1 MMPLRRPLIAALA
14 ATAALAVGAPA
25 ASASTVR
32 VPTTF
37 ARLQARQ
44 IAALSTPSNAV
55 AGPCGIATT
64 DEGQSRTGGTS
75 TQACVGAGPTFIGPE
90 VGQNATVIGPTPAVA
105 GVSIVAGGNV
115 AIGP

>member
-1 MMPLRRPLIAALA
+1 MMPLRTPLIAALA

-25 ASASTVR
+25 AGAGTVR
-32 VPTTF
+32 IPPAF
-37 ARLQARQ
+37 ARFHPAR
-44 IAALSTPSNAV
+44 IAARSIPGDAA

-64 DEGQSRTGGTS
+64 NEGQSRTGGTS
-75 TQACVGAGPTFIGPE
+75 TQACVGAGPSFIGPE